1 MDSIAT
7 GFTKQAGVLW
17 TAAKKIVTPKNVAR
31 SALVGG
37 GVAAG
42 AMGVKALNKQ
52 RPLPAGALARE
63 KRRME
68 IDRYGSL

>member
-1 MDSIAT
+1 MDRIAT

-17 TAAKKIVTPKNVAR
+17 TAAKKIVTPRNVGR
-31 SALVGG
+31 TALVGG
-37 GVAAG
+37 GAVAG
-42 AMGVKALNKQ
+42 GMGVKALSKQ

>member
-1 MDSIAT
+1 MDRIST
-7 GFTKQAGVLW
+7 GFAKQAGVLW
-17 TAAKKIVTPKNVAR
+17 TATKKLVTPKNVGR
-31 SALVGG
+31 TALVAGG
-37 GVAAG
+37 TAAG
-42 AMGVKALNKQ
+42 VMGMQALNKQ